1 MVTGPVSRMQ
11 FYRTFECLLI
21 DQAGPLQLQA
31 PKAPYYFH
39 FTFLVFHCIFK
50 VALWHKKADISNTSD
65 LISDYEWT
73 SLVMW

>member
-31 PKAPYYFH
+31 PKAPVGS
-39 FTFLVFHCIFK
+39 FLVFHCIFM
-50 VALWHKKADISNTSD
+50 VALWYKRADISNTSD
-65 LISDYEWT
+65 LISDDEWT
-73 SLVMW
+73 SLVM

>member
-31 PKAPYYFH
+31 PKAPYWGIS
-39 FTFLVFHCIFK
+39 TVS
-50 VALWHKKADISNTSD
+50 LWYKGGFMA
-65 LISDYEWT
+65 
-73 SLVMW
+73 

>member
-31 PKAPYYFH
+31 PKAPYQGH
-39 FTFLVFHCIFK
+39 FLPFTVS
-50 VALWHKKADISNTSD
+50 LWHKGGFMA
-65 LISDYEWT
+65 
-73 SLVMW
+73 

>member
-31 PKAPYYFH
+31 PKAPLLGAFPLYLYG
-39 FTFLVFHCIFK
+39 IR
-50 VALWHKKADISNTSD
+50 VALWHKRADISKTSD
-65 LISDYEWT
+65 RIT
-73 SLVMW
+73 SGPVW